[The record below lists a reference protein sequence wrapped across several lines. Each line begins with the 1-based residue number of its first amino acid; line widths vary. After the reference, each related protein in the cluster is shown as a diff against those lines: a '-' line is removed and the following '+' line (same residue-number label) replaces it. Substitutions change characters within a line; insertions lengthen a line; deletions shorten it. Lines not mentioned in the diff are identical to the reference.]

1 MPKMI
6 ALRKFRYP
14 SGPNAQE
21 HLPGAEVD
29 VLTDRDAKALRLI
42 KAARDVPLKEAPDAE
57 PAEKKAKGTRT
68 LKPEPALAPRPQSRP
83 VEPMTTTSMSAEPGP
98 SEAGPVSRP
107 GTYKREDLTAEQPKT
122 TTEQPKTT
130 EESKD

>member
-21 HLPGAEVD
+21 HQPGDEVD
-29 VLTDRDAKALRLI
+29 VLNDRDAKALRLI
-42 KAARDVPLKEAPDAE
+42 KAAKDVPMKEAPDAE

-68 LKPEPALAPRPQSRP
+68 LKPEPSLSPTPQSRP
-83 VEPMTTTSMSAEPGP
+83 VEPMSTASMSAEPGP
-98 SEAGPVSRP
+98 SEAGPAKRP
-107 GTYKREDLTAEQPKT
+107 GTYKREDLTAE
-122 TTEQPKTT
+122 EG
-130 EESKD
+130 KD